1 MQTLGVPTVSEL
13 VQAAMSAAAADS
25 VPNSNGN
32 VTTPTYLPQRSE
44 EESDHKQYKQHLQ
57 CHPSVMLPD
66 SKQKAQETRQ

>member
-44 EESDHKQYKQHLQ
+44 EESDHKQYK
-57 CHPSVMLPD
+57 
-66 SKQKAQETRQ
+66 